1 MTIPELLSPLNIEK
15 RSSLLENW
23 SVLADHSLVALFEFE
38 DFKNALEFTVKV
50 GLIAEEMQHH
60 PEINL
65 SWGRVA
71 LEITTNDQGGLTE
84 LDFLFAE
91 SVNKLVKESSE

>member
-1 MTIPELLSPLNIEK
+1 MPVPELLSPLKIEEK
-15 RSSLLENW
+15 SSNLENW
-23 SVLADHSLVALFEFE
+23 SVIEDHSLVAVFEFE

-50 GLIAEEMQHH
+50 GIIAEDLQHH
-60 PEINL
+60 PEITL

-71 LEITTNDQGGLTE
+71 LEVTTNDRGGLTE

-91 SVNKLVKESSE
+91 KVNKLID